1 MKWKLERKW
10 KRAAMISKNLKDHLH
25 RLQPSAGATTQMPA
39 RAPSL
44 GASAYFDHSLSS
56 SPIFAT
62 VKMTASTSAES
73 VLSSRHVDAMAI
85 PGALTGGLNYYRA
98 AFGQGLWPAPPVVD
112 IPVKVI
118 WGEQDFSMEKAIAT
132 PPPKLVRNATV
143 VFVPQ
148 VS

>member
-1 MKWKLERKW
+1 MSD
-10 KRAAMISKNLKDHLH
+10 ADAS
-25 RLQPSAGATTQMPA
+25 PGALT
-39 RAPSL
+39 
-44 GASAYFDHSLSS
+44 GGFGLSRQFS
-56 SPIFAT
+56 VIFSDLCNCEL
-62 VKMTASTSAES
+62 TASPSAES

-112 IPVKVI
+112 TPVKVI

-132 PPPKLVRNATV
+132 PPPKLVRSATV
-143 VFVPQ
+143 VFVPR